1 MTASAP
7 ECVALAEGL
16 REVRARTGLSLVA
29 LAERT
34 AYSKSS
40 WERYLNGKKPVPRQ
54 AVEALCATAGEP
66 AGRLLA
72 LWELADA
79 EWSGRAR
86 HSRPAV
92 PPRPGP
98 VSPPEATV
106 GAVATAATAATAGA
120 VATAANAATAAT
132 VATAGDVG
140 GVTGT
145 PGRARPWRLLTVGVG
160 AAAVAAVAVAAA
172 PSVLGQGAGH
182 PTSLASPVLDP
193 APGCRGKTCEG
204 KDPGP
209 MSCAL
214 PGRVESLGPQRRTRT
229 GAGVEIRYSG
239 VCAAAWG
246 RIWHAE
252 VGDAIE
258 VSAPGSRP
266 RRVAVRNTADTG
278 AYRFTMMVGGADRT
292 GLRLCF
298 IPADGTGRECF
309 DY

>member
-92 PPRPGP
+92 PPPPAP
-98 VSPPEATV
+98 VSPPE
-106 GAVATAATAATAGA
+106 ATAGA
-120 VATAANAATAAT
+120 VATAANAATA
-132 VATAGDVG
+132 GDVG
-140 GVTGT
+140 GVTGA

-172 PSVLGQGAGH
+172 PSVLGPGAGH

-229 GAGVEIRYSG
+229 GAGVEIRYSD

-246 RIWHAE
+246 RIWHAK

>member
-92 PPRPGP
+92 PPPPAP
-98 VSPPEATV
+98 VSPPEAT
-106 GAVATAATAATAGA
+106 AGA
-120 VATAANAATAAT
+120 AATAANA
-132 VATAGDVG
+132 ATAGDVG
-140 GVTGT
+140 GVTGA

-172 PSVLGQGAGH
+172 PSVLGPGAGH

-229 GAGVEIRYSG
+229 GAGVEIRYSD

-246 RIWHAE
+246 RIWHAK